1 MLRRL
6 RSCDFFLGL
15 EYSATDFVV
24 TLYCEGT
31 DSLVALL
38 YLVEL
43 NLVLFLNLFVLLDD
57 RSGELNR
64 RLNLLYDLFRLLSDY
79 FLLLNLS
86 LFLLFSLKFSELHC
100 LSVLN
105 FLISLSHFLKLKSE
119 IKKCCSKAYD

>member
-6 RSCDFFLGL
+6 RSCDIFLGL
-15 EYSATDFVV
+15 EYSATDLVV

-86 LFLLFSLKFSELHC
+86 LFLLFSLKFAS
-100 LSVLN
+100 ST
-105 FLISLSHFLKLKSE
+105 
-119 IKKCCSKAYD
+119 A